1 MSSNPLR
8 KAVLTAVLAALLVA
22 ASCTGTE
29 VLQSGLET
37 LTVELELVNAETR
50 FESAYFEIR
59 QVSLRPVDP
68 DADAALQADAIGA
81 LQFTMEVSY
90 SGAQTLQATAFLG
103 QGVYQVTSVVLGAIA
118 YTDLDGVGPNT
129 SCQTYVSRWQQ
140 PNRAL
145 IITDFGEDVFVT
157 IEPGGDNTLRLTIDG
172 SAFTAAF
179 LDSWI
184 CNTFPACVPL
194 GTQWCLVTLQD
205 NVFIAQSDEFLEFPQ
220 Q

>member
-8 KAVLTAVLAALLVA
+8 KAVLTAVLAAVLVA
-22 ASCTGTE
+22 AGCTGTE
-29 VLQSGLET
+29 VLQSGGET
-37 LTVELELVNAETR
+37 LTVELELVNPDTR

-59 QVSLRPVDP
+59 QISLRPLDP

-81 LQFTMEVSY
+81 LRLSMEVSY
-90 SGAQTLQATAFLG
+90 RDTQTLQATASLG
-103 QGVYQVTSVVLGAIA
+103 EGVYQVTSVVLGAIA

-129 SCQTYVSRWQQ
+129 SCQTYVASWQQ

-157 IEPGGDNTLRLTIDG
+157 VEAGGDNTLRLIVDG
-172 SAFTAAF
+172 AALSAAF
-179 LDSWI
+179 LDSWL
-184 CNTFPACVPL
+184 CNSFPACQPI
-194 GTQWCLVTLQD
+194 GTPWCLLRLQD
-205 NVFIAQSDEFLEFPQ
+205 AVFIAQSEEFLEFPQ